1 MVMPSKEIVIIT
13 ESFRRIQ
20 EDVER
25 GIESGEIQMNV
36 LRPEFFAPTPEDLKE
51 FIMPSAVQM
60 ITLMRIKEATK
71 WN

>member
-1 MVMPSKEIVIIT
+1 MNESKEVIIIA

-25 GIESGEIQMNV
+25 GIESGEIQASAYCP
-36 LRPEFFAPTPEDLKE
+36 RFFGPAPGDLKE
-51 FIMPSAVQM
+51 FIMPSAVHM
-60 ITLMRIKEATK
+60 ITLMRIKEATR